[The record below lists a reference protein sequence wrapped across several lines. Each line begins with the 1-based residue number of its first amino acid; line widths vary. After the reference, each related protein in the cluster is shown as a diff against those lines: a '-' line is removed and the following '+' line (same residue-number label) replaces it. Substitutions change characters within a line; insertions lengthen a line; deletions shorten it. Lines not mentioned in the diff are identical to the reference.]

1 MLCFL
6 SGNVL
11 AEKERN
17 EVTLNFVNADIVSV
31 IKAVGEITGKNFII
45 DPRVKGT
52 INIVS
57 SKPVSPDLT
66 YPILLSALRL
76 QGFAAVE
83 SKGAIKI
90 LPEADA
96 KLNYNE
102 TIGTAIPSGG
112 AVVTQVYA
120 IRHQSAVQ
128 LVPVLRPLI
137 SPNNTIAAY
146 PDSNALVITDY
157 ADNLRRI
164 DHIIDAI
171 DQAGGGPVIV
181 PLRYASAPDAA
192 RAVNKL
198 MSETGA
204 PGATHD
210 PSQGLTAVPDERTNS
225 LILNSNNPSR
235 IVLAQNLIAKL
246 DVSTGDTGN
255 VHVIYLRNSD
265 ATKLAGTLNSVIS
278 GESTASPTMP
288 SLSFSPSSSTASSTT
303 TPSSTASSTPS
314 FSSASASS
322 RTQTS
327 GGSGMV
333 QADEATNALIINAPE
348 AIFNNLRQ
356 VVAKLDV
363 RRAQIFVEALIVE
376 VSVDKSSEFGI
387 QWQDLTGANQTS
399 AQLFGGTN
407 FGTPAG
413 GANIIGATTNI
424 ASVGQGLNLGIV
436 KGQITIPG
444 IAGPILNL
452 SVLARA
458 LETRAN
464 ANVLSTP
471 NLMTLDNEEAKI
483 VVGQNIPM
491 ITGSYAQTG
500 TTTTTAPFQ
509 TYERKDVGLTL
520 KIKPQ
525 ISEGGAVQL
534 QIYQEV
540 SSVDAATLN
549 NISGPTTT
557 KRSIESTVLVDD
569 GQIVVLGGLIQD
581 SVSDGVSQV
590 PLLGDLPVVG
600 NLFRYKT
607 RTHNKTN
614 LMVFLRPHVL
624 RNSDSY
630 KGLTYDRYSYISD
643 EQRKTQPSSTLM
655 LPDVKSPVLPAI
667 KPPDSSATH

>member
-6 SGNVL
+6 SGNAL

-146 PDSNALVITDY
+146 PDSNTLVITDY

-171 DQAGGGPVIV
+171 DQAGGGPTII

-288 SLSFSPSSSTASSTT
+288 SLSFSPSSSTASTT

-314 FSSASASS
+314 FSSTSASS
-322 RTQTS
+322 RAQTS

-407 FGTPAG
+407 FGTPTG

-557 KRSIESTVLVDD
+557 KRSIESTVRVDD

-614 LMVFLRPHVL
+614 LMVFLRPHIL